1 MIEALFLYVIIYSG
15 FIVIPSTLFYYI
27 IKKKEK
33 TNRVKEVFIKKY
45 TYRIAIVLSC
55 LFIILDLLT
64 RTDES
69 FLFLLNRGSYLIYL
83 PLAEILIRNLLVSFL
98 VAVVLYSKLKEP
110 YKNISYLAIAT
121 IVVSLTILPD
131 LLIIVFVLMYDYV
144 ERKNKGFLVSIT
156 YYLLDFWCRG
166 LSARRVSKK
175 CPSH

>member
-1 MIEALFLYVIIYSG
+1 MEWIEVIFLYVIIYSD
-15 FIVIPSTLFYYI
+15 FIVIPTTLFYYI

-55 LFIILDLLT
+55 LFFLLDLIT
-64 RTDES
+64 KTDES
-69 FLFLLNRGSYLIYL
+69 FMFLLNKGSYLIYL
-83 PLAEILIRNLLVSFL
+83 PLAEILLRNLLVGFL

-131 LLIIVFVLMYDYV
+131 LLIIVFVLIYDYF
-144 ERKNKGFLVSIT
+144 ERKNKELN
-156 YYLLDFWCRG
+156 L
-166 LSARRVSKK
+166 KK
-175 CPSH
+175 DA